1 MRLRFILI
9 VLAVAGL
16 YLCATRNPFA

>member
-9 VLAVAGL
+9 VLAIAGL